1 MSEIKGV
8 SSGIEPLDKLLNGLY
23 IGDNVVWHDDSGS
36 LAGVFCLNFI
46 RESGKQ
52 GKPVI
57 YVTFDRSPKNLLD
70 KLGPLADNP
79 GLTILD
85 CFTHGK
91 GESAPVF
98 LKFYE
103 ESAREQSRRMIC
115 VKQPREPGN
124 VMDALYEAHAARKK
138 DVRFVFES
146 LTGMQELWGG
156 DERIVTFYAHS
167 CPRLYELNTI
177 AYWIMEK
184 RAHSPRV
191 RARINQ
197 IAQVAINLS
206 VRRGATTLT
215 ILKAEKRD
223 LTSQN
228 QPYNYWTRELDVSFD
243 FDRKTAGRLNIGAR
257 LKDLRARRGLSQT
270 ALAKMVGVTPSSIS
284 QVESDQVHPSL
295 TALMKMAEV
304 LSVNIA
310 SFFEDGPGAKR
321 RVVFPESE
329 AATIRDRR
337 LPEGSVAIKA
347 LTPLDHKAGAAPHII
362 EIPAGR
368 TLPFHFFIHKGDE
381 AGYVLSGNLEFTLV
395 KTVYTARTGDVIYL
409 TTDAPGQW
417 RNTGTDVARL
427 LWINMK

>member
-23 IGDNVVWHDDSGS
+23 IGDNVVWHDDSGR

-46 RESGKQ
+46 KESEKQ
-52 GKPVI
+52 GKPII

-79 GLTILD
+79 GLSILD

-91 GESAPVF
+91 GESASVF

-103 ESAREQSRRMIC
+103 QTPKERSRRMIC

-124 VMDALYEAHAARKK
+124 VMDALYGAHAALKE

-156 DERIVTFYAHS
+156 EERIVTFYAHS

-184 RAHSPRV
+184 RAHSPRT

-206 VRRGATTLT
+206 VRRG
-215 ILKAEKRD
+215 
-223 LTSQN
+223 S
-228 QPYNYWTRELDVSFD
+228 
-243 FDRKTAGRLNIGAR
+243 
-257 LKDLRARRGLSQT
+257 
-270 ALAKMVGVTPSSIS
+270 TP
-284 QVESDQVHPSL
+284 
-295 TALMKMAEV
+295 
-304 LSVNIA
+304 
-310 SFFEDGPGAKR
+310 
-321 RVVFPESE
+321 
-329 AATIRDRR
+329 
-337 LPEGSVAIKA
+337 
-347 LTPLDHKAGAAPHII
+347 
-362 EIPAGR
+362 
-368 TLPFHFFIHKGDE
+368 
-381 AGYVLSGNLEFTLV
+381 
-395 KTVYTARTGDVIYL
+395 
-409 TTDAPGQW
+409 
-417 RNTGTDVARL
+417 
-427 LWINMK
+427 